1 MQEIAAMK
9 LAIGEQV
16 PASVPAPTETS
27 QAPAIH
33 HHMNM
38 SAGMKK

>member
-9 LAIGEQV
+9 LAIGEPV
-16 PASVPAPTETS
+16 PASVPAPTQTG
-27 QAPAIH
+27 QAPAG